1 VRRYAPLCLL
11 CLMAA
16 ALACGHGARTPQ
28 PIPEHPP
35 ASLAP
40 IANQGSGDAG
50 ATFPAGRAATRGSCG
65 IVTAVSPEGLL
76 RPDGAGHI
84 QDRLVQ
90 LGLLRPGTFQSGK
103 LDDNTLSA
111 LMRLQREKHL
121 PVVGLPTYATVEAL
135 GLAPDEVYLSGQT
148 DCPDGGT

>member
-1 VRRYAPLCLL
+1 MRKYARPSLL
-11 CLMAA
+11 CLMLG
-16 ALACGHGARTPQ
+16 ALACGHSARTPQ

-40 IANQGSGDAG
+40 IANQGAGDAG
-50 ATFPAGRAATRGSCG
+50 AVFPAGRAATRGPGG
-65 IVTAVSPEGLL
+65 IATAVSPEGLL

-103 LDDNTLSA
+103 LDDNTLAA
-111 LMRLQREKHL
+111 LMSLQREKHL

-135 GLAPDEVYLSGQT
+135 GLSPDEVYLSGQA
-148 DCPDGGT
+148 DCPDGGS